1 MELDI
6 GYCVGS
12 SELEELLDSG
22 VTEKELSILD
32 GTLMTVE
39 GICSADGTREIVS
52 EDICSADGTLE
63 IVSEDICSAD
73 GTLETISEFSWKSFD
88 ETTCDGIWVSYALE
102 EYIEDMLGV
111 D

>member
-32 GTLMTVE
+32 GTLMTLE
-39 GICSADGTREIVS
+39 G
-52 EDICSADGTLE
+52 ICSADGTLE

>member
-32 GTLMTVE
+32 GTLMTL
-39 GICSADGTREIVS
+39 GG
-52 EDICSADGTLE
+52 ICSADGTLE

>member
-1 MELDI
+1 MKLDI

-32 GTLMTVE
+32 GTLMTLE
-39 GICSADGTREIVS
+39 G
-52 EDICSADGTLE
+52 ICSADGTLE

-73 GTLETISEFSWKSFD
+73 GTLDTISEFSWKSFD

>member
-12 SELEELLDSG
+12 SELEELLASG

-32 GTLMTVE
+32 GTLMTLE
-39 GICSADGTREIVS
+39 G
-52 EDICSADGTLE
+52 
-63 IVSEDICSAD
+63 ICSAD

>member
-12 SELEELLDSG
+12 SELEELLASG

-32 GTLMTVE
+32 GTLMTLE
-39 GICSADGTREIVS
+39 G
-52 EDICSADGTLE
+52 ICSADGTLE